1 MDAEGLFYLETKLP
15 EGSVESF
22 KGQGEEKDG
31 WQGEQGG
38 EESLGILGRNL
49 HLAEIKE
56 VKDERY
62 GRRSWLKI
70 PADVWCGLCWST
82 HNSDWS
88 RYNQLK
94 QVGGP
99 MNIAMESKVCL
110 CWGLDPWSNEISG

>member
-31 WQGEQGG
+31 CQGEQGG

-62 GRRSWLKI
+62 GRRS
-70 PADVWCGLCWST
+70 
-82 HNSDWS
+82 
-88 RYNQLK
+88 
-94 QVGGP
+94 
-99 MNIAMESKVCL
+99 
-110 CWGLDPWSNEISG
+110 